1 MVPQVPLAR
10 WAPSVR
16 QENRAPLALR
26 VQQGRQ
32 AQREQLAQQVQQA
45 REVRLGVRVRLVI
58 RVLRGPLVVKALAAL
73 LVRVAA

>member
-1 MVPQVPLAR
+1 MGPTALAAVMVNLAF
-10 WAPSVR
+10 
-16 QENRAPLALR
+16 RASKALL
-26 VQQGRQ
+26 V
-32 AQREQLAQQVQQA
+32 LLVLMAQQVQQA

>member
-1 MVPQVPLAR
+1 MEGTGSMELMALAVVMVNLDC
-10 WAPSVR
+10 
-16 QENRAPLALR
+16 RASKALL
-26 VQQGRQ
+26 V
-32 AQREQLAQQVQQA
+32 LLVLMAQQVQQA